1 MPDILMIL
9 IACAALL
16 SLLFFMATVEALR
29 KKELFSSAFRF
40 LLALLALSSAGLLGM
55 IVIGTAGYRALTHEE
70 IAAVVKTEPAGSKC
84 FTAHFLF
91 SDGHEASFRLA
102 GDALYV
108 DAHILKWK
116 PIANMLGLH
125 TAYELDRVA
134 GRYTDLKEERES
146 IRTVFLLSRDK
157 PVDMFNL
164 RQRYS
169 LLRPLLDAE
178 YGSAS
183 FINSDKPAYFEIRVS
198 TTGLLIRE
206 IGPSSIKKWNMEVFG
221 AHKKNHCIELAVK
234 TLQKALNEHT

>member
-1 MPDILMIL
+1 MPDILVIL
-9 IACAALL
+9 IACSALL
-16 SLLFFMATVEALR
+16 SLIFFIATVAALR
-29 KKELFSSAFRF
+29 KKKLFSSAFRF
-40 LLALLALSSAGLLGM
+40 LLTLLALSTAGLLGM
-55 IVIGTAGYRALTHEE
+55 IVIATEGYRALTHETTAT
-70 IAAVVKTEPAGSKC
+70 IVKTEPLGAKE
-84 FTAHFLF
+84 FAAHFRF
-91 SDGHEASFRLA
+91 PDGRQASYRLS

-116 PIANMLGLH
+116 PLVNMLGLH

-134 GRYTDLKEERES
+134 GRYMEIKEEREG

-157 PVDMFNL
+157 PVNMFTL

-183 FINSDKPAYFEIRVS
+183 FINSDKPAQFEIRVS

-206 IGPSSIKKWNMEVFG
+206 VG
-221 AHKKNHCIELAVK
+221 
-234 TLQKALNEHT
+234 Q

>member
-1 MPDILMIL
+1 MTMPNILFIL

-16 SLLFFMATVEALR
+16 SLIFFIATVAALR

-40 LLALLALSSAGLLGM
+40 LLALLALSLAGFLGM
-55 IVIGTAGYRALTHEE
+55 IVIATAGYRALTYEE
-70 IAAVVKTEPAGSKC
+70 IAAVVKTEPTGAKG

-91 SDGHEASFRLA
+91 SDGHEASYRLA

-116 PIANMLGLH
+116 PIVNILGLH

-134 GRYTDLKEERES
+134 GRYIDLKEEREN

-198 TTGLLIRE
+198 TTGLLIRKVGRE
-206 IGPSSIKKWNMEVFG
+206 
-221 AHKKNHCIELAVK
+221 AVPRPIR
-234 TLQKALNEHT
+234 

>member
-1 MPDILMIL
+1 MTMPNILVIL

-16 SLLFFMATVEALR
+16 SLVFFIATVAALR
-29 KKELFSSAFRF
+29 KKALFSSAFRF
-40 LLALLALSSAGLLGM
+40 LLSLLALSSAGLFGM
-55 IVIGTAGYRALTHEE
+55 IIIATAGYRALTYEE
-70 IAAVVKTEPAGSKC
+70 IAAVVKTEPTGAKG

-91 SDGHEASFRLA
+91 SDGREESFRLA

-116 PIANMLGLH
+116 PIVNILGLH

-134 GRYTDLKEERES
+134 GRYMDLKEERES
-146 IRTVFLLSRDK
+146 IRTIFLLSRDK
-157 PVDMFNL
+157 PVDMFTL

-198 TTGLLIRE
+198 TTGLLIRKVGHE
-206 IGPSSIKKWNMEVFG
+206 AVPQSIR
-221 AHKKNHCIELAVK
+221 
-234 TLQKALNEHT
+234 

>member
-1 MPDILMIL
+1 MPNILVIL

-16 SLLFFMATVEALR
+16 SLIFFIATAASLR

-40 LLALLALSSAGLLGM
+40 VLALFALSLAGLFGM
-55 IVIGTAGYRALTHEE
+55 IVIANTGYRALIYEE
-70 IAAVVKTEPAGSKC
+70 IAAVVKTEPTGGKG

-91 SDGHEASFRLA
+91 SDGHEESYKLV

-116 PIANMLGLH
+116 PIVNILGLH

-134 GRYTDLKEERES
+134 GRYMDLKEERES

-169 LLRPLLDAE
+169 LLKPLLDAE

-198 TTGLLIRE
+198 TTGLLIRK
-206 IGPSSIKKWNMEVFG
+206 IGREAVPQSIR
-221 AHKKNHCIELAVK
+221 
-234 TLQKALNEHT
+234 

>member
-1 MPDILMIL
+1 
-9 IACAALL
+9 
-16 SLLFFMATVEALR
+16 
-29 KKELFSSAFRF
+29 
-40 LLALLALSSAGLLGM
+40 M
-55 IVIGTAGYRALTHEE
+55 IVIATEGYRALTHETT
-70 IAAVVKTEPAGSKC
+70 AAIVKTEPLGAKE
-84 FTAHFLF
+84 FAAHFRF
-91 SDGHEASFRLA
+91 PDGRQASYRLS

-116 PIANMLGLH
+116 PLVNMLGLH

-134 GRYTDLKEERES
+134 GRYMEIKEEREG

-157 PVDMFNL
+157 PVNMFTL

-183 FINSDKPAYFEIRVS
+183 FINSDKPAQFEIRVS

-206 IGPSSIKKWNMEVFG
+206 VG
-221 AHKKNHCIELAVK
+221 
-234 TLQKALNEHT
+234 Q